1 MGQCSIWGTHND
13 HNQIET
19 GVQLCCWHFR
29 NQREEGNCSCGCSPF
44 ASHCPTLP
52 SLLDPSACGLRSA
65 TLGRASQ
72 SSEID
77 QFQPFTGE
85 VMSAVKAVPSS
96 PISRVSI
103 SRCDSRANHS
113 PILYSESYHPVR
125 QSPSSPH
132 SLYVAKMCSV
142 CTRGSGEIPR
152 ESTQW
157 I

>member
-19 GVQLCCWHFR
+19 DSCCATGAS
-29 NQREEGNCSCGCSPF
+29 ETSEKKVIAVVVSPI
-44 ASHCPTLP
+44 CPPLSDLP
-52 SLLDPSACGLRSA
+52 QPSIPFCLWPEVCHSR
-65 TLGRASQ
+65 TCQ
-72 SSEID
+72 PDCEFD
-77 QFQPFTGE
+77 QFPSFTGE
-85 VMSAVKAVPSS
+85 VRSAVKAFPSS
-96 PISRVSI
+96 PVSRVSI
-103 SRCDSRANHS
+103 SRCGFQAKRS
-113 PILYSESYHPVR
+113 PTLYSVSHHPAR

-142 CTRGSGEIPR
+142 CTPGSAEKPR